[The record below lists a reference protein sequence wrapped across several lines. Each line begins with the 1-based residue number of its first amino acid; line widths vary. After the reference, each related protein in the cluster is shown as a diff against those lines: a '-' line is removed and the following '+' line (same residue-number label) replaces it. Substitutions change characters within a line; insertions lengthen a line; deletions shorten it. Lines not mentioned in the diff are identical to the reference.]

1 MRGCGTDDGCG
12 CESPGLT
19 RFEDALENLLSY
31 AEKVTATVTVP
42 LNQALGKVLAEDQCS
57 VVNVPPNDNSAM
69 DGYGVNV
76 ADLVGGD
83 RCQLSISQRV
93 PAGADPQP
101 LKPGTAA
108 RIFTGAKIPEGCN
121 AVIKQED
128 CEALG
133 GVVDLPTAVK
143 DGQNIRLLGQDI
155 EAGAVIM
162 AAGTRLQ
169 PHHLGVLASV
179 GIAEVAIYQPL
190 KIAVLSTGDELVEPG
205 DELAPGQIY
214 NSNRYTLT
222 GLVQGLGMELVDLG
236 IVADTAEATEEA
248 LLRAASEADV
258 IVSSGG
264 VSVGE
269 EDHIKGA
276 VEKLGS
282 LNLWR
287 MAIKPGKPFAYG
299 NVQGKPFLGLPGNP
313 AAVLVSFNI
322 LARPYLLKMQ
332 GADEIFPISYRAPII
347 LNRKAQIRKEFMR
360 ARMVQEQGQ
369 VRIEPYSNQ
378 SSGVLSS
385 AVWANGYAIIP
396 ANTEINEGL
405 EVEFVSFAEVM
416 S

>member
-1 MRGCGTDDGCG
+1 MSGCGSNDGCG

-31 AEKVTATVTVP
+31 AKPVQKKLTLP
-42 LNQALGKVLAEDQCS
+42 LNQALGRVLAEGQRS

-69 DGYGVNV
+69 DGYAVNLK
-76 ADLVGGD
+76 DLGTAET
-83 RCQLSISQRV
+83 CELAISQRI
-93 PAGADPQP
+93 PAGVDPVALQ
-101 LKPGTAA
+101 PGTAA
-108 RIFTGAKIPEGCN
+108 RIFTGAKIPEGAN

-128 CEALG
+128 CEALEG
-133 GVVDLPTAVK
+133 AVRLPTQVK

-155 EAGAVIM
+155 LIDDVIM
-162 AAGTRLQ
+162 TAGTRLQ

-179 GIAEVAIYQPL
+179 GISQVAVFQPL

-205 DELAPGQIY
+205 LPLAPGQIY

-236 IVADTAEATEEA
+236 IVADTPEATESA
-248 LLRAASEADV
+248 LLKAAQEADV

-269 EDHIKGA
+269 EDHIKAA

-299 NVQGKPFLGLPGNP
+299 DVQGKPFLGLPGNP

-332 GADEIFPISYRAPII
+332 GANEIFPISYRAPIQ
-347 LNRKAQIRKEFMR
+347 LNRKAQMRKEFMR

-396 ANTEINEGL
+396 ADTNLSEGD

-416 S
+416 H

>member
-1 MRGCGTDDGCG
+1 MSGCGTDDGCG

-31 AEKVTATVTVP
+31 AKSVHKSRKVP
-42 LNQALGKVLAEDQCS
+42 LNQALGRVLAEDQRS

-69 DGYGVNV
+69 DGYAVNV
-76 ADLVGGD
+76 ADLTGTEH
-83 RCQLSISQRV
+83 CQLPVNQRI
-93 PAGADPQP
+93 PAGADPDS
-101 LKPGTAA
+101 LTPGNAA
-108 RIFTGAKIPEGCN
+108 RIFTGAKIPQGAN

-128 CEALG
+128 CEALDG
-133 GVVDLPTAVK
+133 AVRLPVNVK
-143 DGQNIRLLGQDI
+143 EGQNIRLLGQDI
-155 EAGAVIM
+155 LIDDTIM
-162 AAGTRLQ
+162 SAGTRLQ

-205 DELAPGQIY
+205 MSLAPGQIY

-236 IVADTAEATEEA
+236 IVADTLEATEEA
-248 LLRAASEADV
+248 LLKAAQEADV

-269 EDHIKGA
+269 EDHVKAA

-299 NVQGKPFLGLPGNP
+299 DVQGKPFLGLPGNP

-332 GADEIFPISYRAPII
+332 GANEIFPISYRAPIK
-347 LNRKAQIRKEFMR
+347 LKRKSQIRKEFMR
-360 ARMVQEQGQ
+360 ARMVHEQGQ

-385 AVWANGYAIIP
+385 AVWANGYAVIP
-396 ANTEINEGL
+396 AHTELCEGD

-416 S
+416 H